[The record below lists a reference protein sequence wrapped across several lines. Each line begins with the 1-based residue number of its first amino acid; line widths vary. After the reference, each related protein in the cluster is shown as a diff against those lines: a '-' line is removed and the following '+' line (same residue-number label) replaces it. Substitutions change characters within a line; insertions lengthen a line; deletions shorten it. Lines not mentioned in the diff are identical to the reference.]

1 MHSVREFYQEQSE
14 DCAKQLASISSR
26 LKWLAFFRLLAFLMI
41 FVPFFIF
48 GLKGWIS
55 LPVSLAALFVFF
67 FLVKK
72 HIQTER
78 KQKETAIRKKLAEDE
93 LLALDDKFSQ
103 FKNGNEFSDP
113 DHFYSFDL
121 DLFGKGS
128 LFQFLN
134 RTVSIGGREKL
145 AGWLSSPDLTGKT
158 IGEKQKAIRELSENN
173 EWRMKFRVA
182 GLFFEE
188 DEPLHKEMLDWSAKG
203 LQLPK
208 ASLIKTWLWLVPL
221 LTFAALVPAI
231 IGFSKL
237 FVWSMVVF
245 QWSLL
250 VYFRKE
256 VSFYFQYFGRK
267 TALLD
272 KYLSV
277 LKIIETSDFKA
288 ENLAGL
294 KQKTTSPEPAGRI
307 VSGLKTWVDRFEYRQ
322 NIIVMFLLNSLLLW
336 DIRCMFH
343 LWRWHNKNHSKLASW
358 LDVIAEF
365 DAFVSLANYAANQ
378 SQFVYPEVVEN
389 DFVYS
394 AKELGH
400 PLLESRKRIC
410 NDFEIRDWSKVMI
423 ITGAN
428 MAGKSTFLRT
438 VGINLVLSCA
448 GAPVCA
454 AKMKFTPVLLYTNMR
469 TTDSLQKEES
479 YFFAELKRIKRV
491 LDLLE
496 QGIPVFVIL
505 DEMLKGTNSVDKLN
519 GSKALV
525 EKLTQLKSVSL
536 VATHDLKLS
545 EMEHELPGKVVNRCF
560 EIRIVNDEMIFDYKL
575 SEGITQ
581 TMNATF
587 LMRKMGII

>member
-1 MHSVREFYQEQSE
+1 MADARVFNQTQSDE
-14 DCAKQLASISSR
+14 SAALLQHFSSK
-26 LKWLAFFRLLAFLMI
+26 LKWLAFLRLLAFAAV
-41 FVPFFIF
+41 FVPFFIP
-48 GLKGWIS
+48 GLKS
-55 LPVSLAALFVFF
+55 LVSIPVSLIAIFVFF

-72 HIQTER
+72 HVQTER
-78 KQKETAIRKKLAEDE
+78 KQKETAIRKKLADDE
-93 LLALDDKFSQ
+93 LMALNHRYDH
-103 FKNGNEFSDP
+103 FKNGSEFSDS

-121 DLFGKGS
+121 DLFGEGS

-134 RTVSIGGREKL
+134 RTVSVGGKEKL
-145 AGWLSSPDLTGKT
+145 AGWLSSPDLDGKT
-158 IGEKQKAIRELSENN
+158 INEKQKAIRELSENN

-182 GLFFEE
+182 GLIFEE
-188 DEPLHKEMLDWSAKG
+188 DESLHKEMLDWSAKG

-208 ASLIKTWLWLVPL
+208 ASLIKVFLWLVPV

-231 IGFSKL
+231 LGFSKL
-237 FVWSMVVF
+237 FVWLMVFV
-245 QWSLL
+245 QWGLL

-256 VSFYFQYFGRK
+256 ISFYFQYFGRK
-267 TALLD
+267 SALLD
-272 KYLSV
+272 KYHSV
-277 LKIIETSDFKA
+277 LQVIENSEFKT
-288 ENLAGL
+288 ENLVVL
-294 KQKTTSPEPAGRI
+294 KQKIVSPEPAGKVI
-307 VSGLKTWVDRFEYRQ
+307 SGLKIWVNRFEYRQ

-336 DIRCMFH
+336 DVRCMFH
-343 LWRWHNKNHSKLASW
+343 LWRWHNEYHSKLASW

-378 SQFVYPEVVEN
+378 SQFVYPEVVED
-389 DFVYS
+389 DFAYS

-410 NDFEIRDWSKVMI
+410 NDFEITGWSKVMI

-438 VGINLVLSCA
+438 VGINLVLACT

-454 AKMKFTPVLLYTNMR
+454 AKMKFKPVSLYTNMR

-525 EKLTQLKSVSL
+525 GKLTKLKSVSL

-545 EMEHELPGKVVNRCF
+545 EMEYEIPGKVENRCF

-575 SEGITQ
+575 TSGITQ